1 MVADG
6 GADIGAVC
14 RWSAESELVP
24 LPSLP
29 PLQVVSR
36 TLSNKSLTRDPSL
49 KTESEAEE
57 SEIVEK
63 QPEAAAASWST
74 WRVPSWTV
82 WQVPGRDGSCQ
93 VFDSVSPFFSFKIC
107 QNKILVI
114 RS

>member
-29 PLQVVSR
+29 PLLVVSR

-49 KTESEAEE
+49 KTEQAESEE
-57 SEIVEK
+57 SEIVQK
-63 QPEAAAASWST
+63 
-74 WRVPSWTV
+74 
-82 WQVPGRDGSCQ
+82 
-93 VFDSVSPFFSFKIC
+93 
-107 QNKILVI
+107 
-114 RS
+114 

>member
-14 RWSAESELVP
+14 RRSPESELVP
-24 LPSLP
+24 LQPLP
-29 PLQVVSR
+29 PLLVVSR

-63 QPEAAAASWST
+63 QSEAASWST

-93 VFDSVSPFFSFKIC
+93 VFDSVSPFFSFEIFVTDT
-107 QNKILVI
+107 IVLGI
-114 RS
+114 